1 MLSESKQG
9 QGEEVTRMDKHAAVT
24 ISYFSDLLC
33 VWAYSAQIKLDEL
46 RRQFGDQIRLEY
58 HFLPLFGD
66 VSAHID
72 AGWADRGSAA
82 GYARHVKQLVACFD
96 HIDIHPEIWT
106 RNVPATSASCHLFL
120 KAVQLVEQS
129 GEIAAAPQARFGG
142 KSLFEEA
149 VWQCRI
155 GFFRDLRDIADR
167 THQEAIAADIG
178 LPLADIRRQI
188 DSGAAYAAL
197 CADFDAKEKYLI
209 EGSPTFLL
217 HEGRQKLYGNVG
229 YRVIEANIQELLAD
243 PGERASWC

>member
-1 MLSESKQG
+1 MGKL
-9 QGEEVTRMDKHAAVT
+9 AVAT
-24 ISYFSDLLC
+24 ISYFSDVLC
-33 VWAYSAQIKLDEL
+33 VWAYAAQIKLDEL
-46 RRQFGDQIRLEY
+46 RRQFGDQIRVEY

-72 AGWADRGSAA
+72 AGWGDRGGAV
-82 GYARHVKQLVACFD
+82 GYARHVKQVAARFD

-106 RNVPATSASCHLFL
+106 KNMPPTSASCHLFL
-120 KAVQLVEQS
+120 KAIQLLQKS
-129 GEIAAAPQARFGG
+129 GEISAALQERFGG

-149 VWQCRI
+149 VWRCRL
-155 GFFRDLRDIADR
+155 GFFRDLQDVADR
-167 THQEAIAADIG
+167 TNQEAIAVNLS

-197 CADFDAKEKYLI
+197 CADFDAKARHLV

-217 HEGRQKLYGNVG
+217 NEGRQKLYGNVG
-229 YRVIEANIQELLAD
+229 YRIIEANIKELLAD